1 MENLLQYSMQV
12 AMLEQLL
19 LQKLITKEE
28 YALIKQKL
36 MRDYKVISNLT
47 T

>member
-19 LQKLITKEE
+19 SQKLITKEE

-36 MRDYKVISNLT
+36 MRDYKVISNLIT
-47 T
+47 